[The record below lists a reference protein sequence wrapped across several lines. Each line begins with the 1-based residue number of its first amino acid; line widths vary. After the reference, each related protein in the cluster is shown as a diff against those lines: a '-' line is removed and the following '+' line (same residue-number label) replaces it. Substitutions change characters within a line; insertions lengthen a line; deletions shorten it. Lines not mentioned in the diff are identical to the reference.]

1 MSQMPTFPLSSRL
14 LFQVQV
20 KMSKNKT
27 LHFPF
32 FGLPSSNWFLPQFS
46 IMSRQK
52 CCFSGH
58 FIFIS
63 LLLVFSQVLPSPPPN
78 HIANLVFY
86 LPHYYVHAS
95 ALKSIPN
102 TAAITIL
109 SNYRSNH
116 IGPLVE
122 TDCNLPPH
130 FRSILLTMGSGASI
144 LWSLRSSTS
153 HLAH

>member
-52 CCFSGH
+52 CFSGL
-58 FIFIS
+58 FLFLS
-63 LLLVFSQVLPSPPPN
+63 LFLLVFSHVLPSPPPN

-95 ALKSIPN
+95 SLKSIPN
-102 TAAITIL
+102 IAAITIL

-122 TDCNLPPH
+122 IDYNFPPH
-130 FRSILLTMGSGASI
+130 LRPILLTMGSGASI
-144 LWSLRSSTS
+144 LWSLRSNTP